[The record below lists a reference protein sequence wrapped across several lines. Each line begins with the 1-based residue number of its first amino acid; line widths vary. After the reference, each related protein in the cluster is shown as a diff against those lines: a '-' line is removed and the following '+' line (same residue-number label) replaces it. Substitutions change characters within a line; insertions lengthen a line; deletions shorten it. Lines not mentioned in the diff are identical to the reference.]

1 MRQEKGKKSSAGEK
15 NLSPFSPLNF
25 KFLNFNSTP
34 HHFSDYQLV
43 TSRGITNKLPIHLLN
58 INYKIF

>member
-25 KFLNFNSTP
+25 KFLNFNSP
-34 HHFSDYQLV
+34 PP
-43 TSRGITNKLPIHLLN
+43 PIFLI
-58 INYKIF
+58 IN